1 MNGYGRCYSKG
12 AKFFGQKKHFSTRV
26 KKSLKSKFP
35 KHEIQKMDMSGA
47 YTEPLTVLKLVYKQS
62 QERQNML
69 PVRPGIYRK
78 KCLTNS
84 LQTLDN
90 LAPSL

>member
-1 MNGYGRCYSKG
+1 
-12 AKFFGQKKHFSTRV
+12 
-26 KKSLKSKFP
+26 
-35 KHEIQKMDMSGA
+35 MSGA
-47 YTEPLTVLKLVYKQS
+47 DVEPLTVLKSVHKQS

-78 KCLTNS
+78 KCLKNS

-90 LAPSL
+90 LAPWLYYFENYKSYRKQ

>member
-1 MNGYGRCYSKG
+1 
-12 AKFFGQKKHFSTRV
+12 
-26 KKSLKSKFP
+26 
-35 KHEIQKMDMSGA
+35 MSGA
-47 YTEPLTVLKLVYKQS
+47 DVEPLTVLKSVHKQS

-69 PVRPGIYRK
+69 QK
-78 KCLTNS
+78 KCLKNS

>member
-1 MNGYGRCYSKG
+1 
-12 AKFFGQKKHFSTRV
+12 
-26 KKSLKSKFP
+26 
-35 KHEIQKMDMSGA
+35 MSGA
-47 YTEPLTVLKLVYKQS
+47 DVEPLTVLKSVYKQS

-69 PVRPGIYRK
+69 PVRPGIYWK
-78 KCLTNS
+78 KCLKDS